1 MHEIGELYGMVC
13 EFKKKKKVKDIR
25 ETKKGPPTGHERV
38 ERREMSG
45 KDGGSSH
52 FGSSGD

>member
-1 MHEIGELYGMVC
+1 MVWSVNS
-13 EFKKKKKVKDIR
+13 KKKKVKDIR